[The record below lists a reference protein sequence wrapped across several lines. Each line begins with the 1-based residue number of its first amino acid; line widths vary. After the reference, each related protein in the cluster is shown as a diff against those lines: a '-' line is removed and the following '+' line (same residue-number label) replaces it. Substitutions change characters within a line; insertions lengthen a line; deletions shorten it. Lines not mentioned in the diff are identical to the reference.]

1 MNSNRLLQKISSKYI
16 FQIIFHYIED
26 NIIPMKI
33 IFYSKYFQKK
43 LDLSIFD
50 YQKIYFKNI
59 GFNIKKY
66 LSNFSTDSEIK
77 YNDKELLIKKFNED
91 LLKYKINVNDINKY
105 VMNYFQKVDVKDN
118 IDYYK
123 YIDVYSPFFD
133 IISKSKIFEKYFII
147 PISIE
152 LIKNYELKND
162 YIRAFKRLNELKI
175 KYSALMLIYKN
186 GKDINYLNEF
196 NINFSEIKKLDIL
209 QNIDGNNNDF
219 LCKTLFSFKNISKNL
234 TNLELKVYDEIES
247 KSFEGLN
254 EMLSLKTLKLENVKL
269 KNNTFILKLNNLE
282 LLSLKFCENIELS
295 PLICL
300 NMIELFLVCSCI
312 IESESKFMLKFNS
325 LEILEDIESDYNID
339 YSSLKKLKKLT
350 ISIEDFLKLG
360 ELFLE
365 SISIYS
371 DKGVTYEEEKKMIEK
386 LLLIKTL
393 KSISIDLRRIDDNEI
408 SQIIGVNTSVLK
420 LRITW
425 INWADDCI
433 LNNLQKKFPN
443 VNTLILNL
451 RFLDYRGETSLKI
464 EENINSKINNF
475 YLFGK
480 GCKKIQ
486 FYCQPYENLI
496 TIGIDLNN
504 KILDIKNVLPIF
516 NNNCNRTFQSLELF
530 SFKNYENYKLNIIKN
545 VYNNLQYMP
554 NLNEFIFQCANKEIE
569 EELYKN
575 FIRKLLELGI
585 EHITFNIIKNYII
598 REKYSLEKLKE
609 INSNINCEYIDN
621 YNIAEFK

>member
-105 VMNYFQKVDVKDN
+105 VMNYFQNIYVKDN

-133 IISKSKIFEKYFII
+133 IISKSKIFEKHFII

-234 TNLELKVYDEIES
+234 TNLELEVYDEIES

-254 EMLSLKTLKLENVKL
+254 EILSLKSLKLENVKL

-312 IESESKFMLKFNS
+312 IESESKFMLKFTS
-325 LEILEDIESDYNID
+325 LETLENVESYYNID
-339 YSSLKKLKKLT
+339 YSSLQKLKKLT

-365 SISIYS
+365 SISIFS

-451 RFLDYRGETSLKI
+451 RFLDYRGEMSLKI
-464 EENINSKINNF
+464 
-475 YLFGK
+475 
-480 GCKKIQ
+480 
-486 FYCQPYENLI
+486 
-496 TIGIDLNN
+496 
-504 KILDIKNVLPIF
+504 
-516 NNNCNRTFQSLELF
+516 
-530 SFKNYENYKLNIIKN
+530 
-545 VYNNLQYMP
+545 
-554 NLNEFIFQCANKEIE
+554 
-569 EELYKN
+569 
-575 FIRKLLELGI
+575 
-585 EHITFNIIKNYII
+585 
-598 REKYSLEKLKE
+598 
-609 INSNINCEYIDN
+609 
-621 YNIAEFK
+621 